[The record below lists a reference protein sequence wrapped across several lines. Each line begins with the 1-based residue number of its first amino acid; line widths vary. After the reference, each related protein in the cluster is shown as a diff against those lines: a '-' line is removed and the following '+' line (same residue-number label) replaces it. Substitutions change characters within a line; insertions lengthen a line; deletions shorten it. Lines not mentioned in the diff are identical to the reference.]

1 MIQRLVVICGRSTSS
16 MANHAANII
25 LSAFNFCQ
33 IDAPAKKFLDEEAAL
48 SLFHT
53 ILSYA
58 TVTQENRSIM
68 EIRGAQRLTAALC
81 DLIAVYTKVMD
92 DIDASKTLTHLCKK
106 LANVYDPL
114 VVLPF
119 ISKLA
124 KSRRL
129 RTYLQPLFLGHCEYT
144 SDTWGVSPE
153 SAEIYNHIARG
164 NFSTQT
170 LIEIVQTFLE
180 KEVKEVIISS
190 STDPIKLVQYL
201 ITCSNQHNAE
211 IVQALAF
218 MLYSN
223 TKILPTGKT
232 GHIDMDV
239 QEADTITSARLGDP
253 KFTQPVKDA
262 LYLSGKETLERRLE
276 IFGPTLLDSVE
287 GFIQELSIA
296 PVQRRIVTNASVA
309 HAMMYMFHYNY
320 EYTEGEDKGK
330 SEFPLL
336 WSGPKFV
343 KCVTAFIEQ
352 KQSAHSSDNDTYDWY
367 PDINWV
373 EVIKEFDNE
382 DFLVC
387 RQTLIFLSETFS
399 IIFPE
404 DTDFPISH
412 FTTPWRNWEAQM
424 QLYECMLHNSDAWS
438 IARYPHTTV
447 LTPDLNLKAIP
458 DDTPPAVQ
466 LWNCQEFSNYLL
478 TILNML
484 PQTYS
489 GIKQFFSLG
498 ALQTGDVSMLA
509 LILSPTQWTTS
520 RQELLRLYLPSFVLK
535 SPNVTP
541 ILNMAWNDPN
551 LSKHMRPHILWCLTA
566 MYINDNSQLAK
577 ILDVAHDIKPTGLSE
592 LLNQPA
598 KYIPFMVD
606 LACLAS
612 KRDYLNLE
620 KWIEDKE
627 KIHGEAITVAILQYI
642 HKKYQQAQLVAAVA
656 PKTKAT
662 TPGSPS
668 DPLNVLIPFVMK
680 KARKPHRQQ
689 FPLLFQVMKENS
701 GRSSSVSSG
710 GHPTVQQTSS
720 AQQQQQSQFAGGAGL
735 PPSGPIPTQQPQ
747 QPPSLQQQ
755 ISQQSIPTSSA
766 PSQQQVHNQQPV
778 PGPIQRPAQ
787 FPPQAM
793 FPTQA
798 QAQQQHS
805 HMVGQ
810 PLPGASQNSQ
820 AGMNLLMNM
829 GQFPSGNNRELLK
842 IVQPAPAPPPSMS
855 PSSQMMRSLIPAL
868 TQRQN
873 SNPGWHPAPT
883 PPQQRPSGPPTPQQ
897 PMDFRNQIQDFAP
910 QGQHQL
916 QRSGSVSGRS
926 VGSSVQKTGSSGS
939 FSVGAPIAG
948 SAAAVAAAAAAQQPM
963 MEDFS
968 SMTFAEDIQ
977 EEANSYFEKI
987 YSVNNAMTVDS
998 LIDLLKRFKASHE
1011 RRERHVLACV
1021 VKNLFEEYRFFHEYP
1036 ERELRTTAA
1045 VYGGIIREDIITNVQ
1060 FATAV
1065 RKVIESLSA
1074 DSNTMLWTFGI
1085 VALQH
1090 CRTKLCAYPKVCTMI
1105 VNSENFSKF
1114 PQLLKDYVNA
1124 GVKGELPPEGGRH
1137 TPVGVTAQSASNSS
1151 TPTPAAAPT
1160 NWGAVARAASVDP
1173 KNSVTANRSGNVLSY
1188 TNVDTL
1194 VQATNKDGA
1203 EIAQPAEAI
1212 VDKISFLFNNLSTTN
1227 LIQKKEEVVA
1237 MIVEH
1242 GEGFTRWLAQY
1253 IVMKRVSI
1261 EQNFQPL
1268 YNQFVTAIDNA
1279 YLDQCIKRE
1288 TFRNIRILLRTD
1300 KKTTVAS
1307 NYSDR
1312 QLLKNLGSWL
1322 GAITIARNKPI
1333 LLIDL
1338 DLKNLLLEAYYKGQS
1353 ELLFVVPFISKI
1365 LTACSKTTLF
1375 TPTCAWIRSILRVLA
1390 ELHNEPDLKI
1400 NLKFEI
1406 EVLCKELNVDLA
1418 QLPMDGILKDTEKLC
1433 RVPQQ
1438 LCDVKAMAR
1447 PEAASPVQSQIR
1459 MSGSAE
1465 QLSGMSPAIPDQTK
1479 PATPQPTETD
1489 LQTGAGGAGSQGA
1502 DAQVVPNVTHFAYHD
1517 INVLTY
1523 DGLIPHVKIV
1533 SHLPLFQLHPHAK
1546 HLVRPAMIHAIKE
1559 LIGPVT
1565 ERALK
1570 IAMTVTESLV
1580 RKDFALDP
1588 EEQNLKAASFHMM
1601 RAMTAGMAMITC
1613 RDPLA
1618 STMHSNL
1625 AQAFSSSLRSSGNT
1639 PELKQMIEEAS
1650 STITQDNVELSTNF
1664 IVKTACEKAT
1674 QEIEKRLEA
1683 DYQKRIVAK
1692 AEGGSY
1698 RDETAAVIH
1707 AQLPRAIATQPGP
1720 TDKTLMSIYDQFSS
1734 RICGF
1739 KATAG
1744 DDAISNEHGSGSITP
1759 VPTLSKEMEIVCQQL
1774 QIIIKEV
1781 DQTTQ
1786 AQPHIN
1792 NSAFQTVCMM
1802 REMMQNVINTKDAN
1816 NLLILV
1822 ARSTEHLLHAYR
1834 LEGSPTK
1841 NLLDVEW
1848 ARRLRDLYIGLMR
1861 LLQNYFPLVD
1871 LSRRITTAIMQ
1882 IRSDYKWNMEG
1893 IEILFKQNLL
1903 QSVLWDQH
1911 LAGSM
1916 DNGGNMEA
1924 VVFAQKF
1931 VRGVGGGDM
1940 SRIQF
1945 LKERFPLTCD
1955 QLTKLHQLQSATR
1968 TDGNIN
1974 AGGHHHVNAQQQQA
1988 APVPLPMEPTPMP
2001 QASAEAMGQR
2011 YDDSEMTSKV
2021 EVIMREWISLCYSPT
2036 GLRSPQESLA
2046 QMIQL
2051 MHEQGVLATDE
2062 KITQFFRLCVENCV
2076 DISVRI
2082 MKSEQIANGL
2092 PTTMIRHRCYY
2103 TLDAFV
2109 KLMALMIRHSDN
2121 GQSQNKINLLKKL
2134 LNIIVGVLH
2143 MDHEIRKQDFNAM
2156 PYHRILISLFNE
2168 ITGPD
2173 PLKLLEPIAW
2183 SILEA
2188 FGQTFFALQPRRIP
2202 GFAFAWLDIVGH
2214 RNVIGRLLANTGIA
2228 ETVDAVKTAATYTQ
2242 LIISHL
2248 KFLAPFLRNIQLPKS
2263 IAILYKGTLRVLLV
2277 ILHDFPELL
2286 CEFHYVICDTIPPN
2300 CVQLRNLI
2308 LSAYPRQ
2315 MRLPDPFALNFKQVD
2330 TIPEMA
2336 VEPKSNLN
2344 MATIIPESIRVP
2356 LDEYLSTRTPV
2367 DFLPNLP
2374 TLLQTQNQAGTKYNT
2389 TVMNALVL
2397 YVGIR
2402 AIEHLHVRR
2411 QRISTLSIAH
2421 TSFMDIFQ
2429 NLAIQLDT
2437 EGRYLLFNGIANQL
2451 RYPNAHTHYFSCVF
2465 LYLFKNSTND
2475 TIQEQ
2480 ITRILFERLVALRP
2494 HPWGLLITFIELIKN
2509 PTYNFWRYEF
2519 TSCAPEIQRLFQN
2532 VANTCVPNQ
2541 GSQLSQSQTDGAS
2554 GMLGSNSGG
2563 ANQQQNP
2570 TSN

>member
-1 MIQRLVVICGRSTSS
+1 MIQRLVVICGRSSPS
-16 MANHAANII
+16 LPNHAANII

-33 IDAPAKKFLDEEAAL
+33 IEAPAKKFLEEDAAL

-53 ILSYA
+53 ILSYS
-58 TVTQENRSIM
+58 TVTQINRSGI
-68 EIRGAQRLTAALC
+68 EILGAQRLTSALC
-81 DLIAVYTKVMD
+81 DLIYAYTKTMD
-92 DIDASKTLTHLCKK
+92 DMVASKTLTHLCKK
-106 LANVYDPL
+106 LAGLFDPL

-129 RTYLQPLFLGHCEYT
+129 RHYLQPLFLGHCEYT

-153 SAEIYNHIARG
+153 GAEIYNQIARG
-164 NFSTQT
+164 NFTTQT

-190 STDPIKLVQYL
+190 TTDPIKLVQYL
-201 ITCSNQHNAE
+201 ISCSNPDNTE

-218 MLYSN
+218 LLYSN
-223 TKILPTGKT
+223 TKLLPAGSGGT
-232 GHIDMDV
+232 IDMDV
-239 QEADTITSARLGDP
+239 QAADTITTARLGDT

-262 LYLSGKETLERRLE
+262 L
-276 IFGPTLLDSVE
+276 LDSGREALLRRMEIYGVSLLSSVENFVTELKQAPIQKKMVTNNSVANAILYMLQYNFDMSRDIENGRQDNSPFWGGSNFVIGITRFVEEQQAAVRDME
-287 GFIQELSIA
+287 GFS
-296 PVQRRIVTNASVA
+296 
-309 HAMMYMFHYNY
+309 
-320 EYTEGEDKGK
+320 
-330 SEFPLL
+330 
-336 WSGPKFV
+336 
-343 KCVTAFIEQ
+343 
-352 KQSAHSSDNDTYDWY
+352 DWY

-373 EVIKEFDNE
+373 EVIKEFDSE
-382 DFLVC
+382 EFAIC
-387 RQTLIFLSETFS
+387 RQTIIMFAD
-399 IIFPE
+399 IFPIMFQPQN
-404 DTDFPISH
+404 FPVS
-412 FTTPWRNWEAQM
+412 FFLTPWRYYDH
-424 QLYECMLHNSDAWS
+424 QLRLFEFMIEYADVWNISQ
-438 IARYPHTTV
+438 YPHTKV
-447 LTPDLNLKAIP
+447 LTPDLNLKTIP
-458 DDTPPAVQ
+458 DDSTSVVQ
-466 LWNCQEFSNYLL
+466 LWNCQEFSNCLL
-478 TILNML
+478 TIANSQPSLYNA
-484 PQTYS
+484 
-489 GIKQFFSLG
+489 IKQFYNVGSMQ
-498 ALQTGDVSMLA
+498 AGDVSMLA
-509 LILSPTQWTTS
+509 LILSPTQWTTG
-520 RQELLRLYLPSFVLK
+520 RQDLIRHFLPSFILK

-541 ILNMAWNDPN
+541 VLNLVWNDTS
-551 LSKHMRPHILWCLTA
+551 LSKHMRQHVIYCLTSMHA
-566 MYINDNSQLAK
+566 ADSSQLAK

-592 LLNQPA
+592 LLNQAPKHLA
-598 KYIPFMVD
+598 FMVD

-627 KIHGEAITVAILQYI
+627 KAHGEAMTVAVLQFI
-642 HKKYQQAQLVAAVA
+642 QKKYQHAQLVAAIA
-656 PKTKAT
+656 PKTQAT
-662 TPGSPS
+662 TPGAPS
-668 DPLNVLIPFVMK
+668 EPLQVLIPFVSK
-680 KARKPHRQQ
+680 RARKPLRQQ
-689 FPLLFQVMKENS
+689 FPLVFQVMKENS

-710 GHPTVQQTSS
+710 GHVQQSS
-720 AQQQQQSQFAGGAGL
+720 GSQPQQQQFGGGSGL
-735 PPSGPIPTQQPQ
+735 PPSGVVPVQQQPQ

-755 ISQQSIPTSSA
+755 HSQQSLPT
-766 PSQQQVHNQQPV
+766 PPTTSQQQIHVQQSV

-787 FPPQAM
+787 FAPQPM
-793 FPTQA
+793 FPPQA
-798 QAQQQHS
+798 QAQHQHQ
-805 HMVGQ
+805 HMMGQ
-810 PLPGASQNSQ
+810 PPPSSQNAQ
-820 AGMNLLMNM
+820 PGMNLLMNM
-829 GQFPSGNNRELLK
+829 SPFASGNNRDLLK
-842 IVQPAPAPPPSMS
+842 VVQPAPPPPSSMS
-855 PSSQMMRSLIPAL
+855 PSTQMMRSLIPPL

-873 SNPGWHPAPT
+873 SNSGWHAAPAP
-883 PPQQRPSGPPTPQQ
+883 QRPSGPPTPQQ
-897 PMDFRNQIQDFAP
+897 QMDFRGQIQEFAP
-910 QGQHQL
+910 QGPHQL
-916 QRSGSVSGRS
+916 QRSGSVTGRS
-926 VGSSVQKTGSSGS
+926 MGIVGQKTSSN
-939 FSVGAPIAG
+939 FSVGAPIPG
-948 SAAAVAAAAAAQQPM
+948 SAAATAAAAANVQQPM
-963 MEDFS
+963 NEDFQ

-987 YSVNNAMTVDS
+987 YSVNNAMSVEN
-998 LIDLLKRFKASHE
+998 LIDLLKRFRVSND
-1011 RRERHVLACV
+1011 RRERLVLACV

-1045 VYGGIIREDIITNVQ
+1045 VYGGIIREDIISNVQ

-1074 DSNTMLWTFGI
+1074 DPNTMLWTFGI

-1090 CRTKLCAYPKVCTMI
+1090 CRSKLCAYPKVCQMI
-1105 VNSENFSKF
+1105 VSSENFARF
-1114 PQLLKDYVNA
+1114 PQLLKDYVIA

-1137 TPVGVTAQSASNSS
+1137 TPVGSAQAGSASS

-1173 KNSVTANRSGNVLSY
+1173 KNSLPANRTGNVLSY

-1194 VQATNKDGA
+1194 VMATNKDGA

-1212 VDKISFLFNNLSTTN
+1212 VDKISFLFNNLSQSN
-1227 LIQKKEEVVA
+1227 LIQKKDEVVE
-1237 MIVEH
+1237 MISDH
-1242 GEGFTRWLAQY
+1242 GDAFTLWLAQY

-1268 YNQFVTAIDNA
+1268 YNQFVNAIENP

-1300 KKTTVAS
+1300 KRTTVAS

-1333 LLIDL
+1333 LLNDL
-1338 DLKNLLLEAYYKGQS
+1338 DLKSLLLEAYYKGQA
-1353 ELLFVVPFISKI
+1353 ELLYVVPFISKI
-1365 LTACSKTTLF
+1365 LTACSKTSLF
-1375 TPTCAWIRSILRVLA
+1375 TPTCAWIRSILKVLA

-1406 EVLCKELNVDLA
+1406 EVLCKELNVDLN
-1418 QLPMDGILKDTEKLC
+1418 QLQMDGILKDTEKLV

-1438 LCDVKAMAR
+1438 LCDVKLLTR
-1447 PEAASPVQSQIR
+1447 PEAASPVQSKIH

-1465 QLSGMSPAIPDQTK
+1465 QLSGMSPAIPDQVK
-1479 PATPQPTETD
+1479 PATPQPTEAE
-1489 LQTGAGGAGSQGA
+1489 LQSGTGGGGSQGA
-1502 DAQVVPNVTHFAYHD
+1502 EAQVVPNVTHFAYHD

-1588 EEQNLKAASFHMM
+1588 EEQNLRAASFHMM

-1618 STMHSNL
+1618 SSMHSNL
-1625 AQAFSSSLRSSGNT
+1625 ANAFSSSLRSTAAN
-1639 PELKQMIEEAS
+1639 PEMKQMIEDAAA
-1650 STITQDNVELSTNF
+1650 TITQDNVELSTNF

-1674 QEIEKRLEA
+1674 QDIEKRLEA
-1683 DYQKRIVAK
+1683 DYQKRIAAK
-1692 AEGGSY
+1692 AEMSFY
-1698 RDETAAVIH
+1698 RDEIAAAIH
-1707 AQLPRAIATQPGP
+1707 AQLPKAIATVPGP
-1720 TDKTLMSIYDQFSS
+1720 TDKALMGIYDQFSS

-1739 KATAG
+1739 KANSGEDPVSA
-1744 DDAISNEHGSGSITP
+1744 EPGSGAITP
-1759 VPTLSKEMEIVCQQL
+1759 VQTQSKEMELVCQQL
-1774 QIIIKEV
+1774 QVIIKEV

-1786 AQPHIN
+1786 AQPHLS
-1792 NSAFQTVCMM
+1792 NSAFQTVCLM
-1802 REMMQNVINTKDAN
+1802 RELMQNVISTKDAN
-1816 NLLILV
+1816 HLMILV
-1822 ARSTEHLLHAYR
+1822 TRSTEHLLHAYR
-1834 LEGSPTK
+1834 LEGTPPK

-1848 ARRLRDLYIGLMR
+1848 ARRLRDLFIGLMR
-1861 LLQNYFPLVD
+1861 LLQNYFPLVE

-1924 VVFAQKF
+1924 VLFAQKF
-1931 VRGVGGGDM
+1931 VRSIGGGDM

-1945 LKERFPLTCD
+1945 LKERFPLTCE

-1968 TDGNIN
+1968 TEGMNNAMNNGAGN
-1974 AGGHHHVNAQQQQA
+1974 AAHHHAGLQQQP
-1988 APVPLPMEPTPMP
+1988 PVALPMEAAPMP
-2001 QASAEAMGQR
+2001 QASADAMAQR
-2011 YDDSEMTSKV
+2011 GYDDQEMTAKV
-2021 EVIMREWISLCYSPT
+2021 EIIMREWIGLCYSPT
-2036 GLRSPQESLA
+2036 GQRSPQESLA

-2051 MHEQGVLATDE
+2051 MHEHGVLATDD

-2076 DISVRI
+2076 DISVRV
-2082 MKSEQIANGL
+2082 MKSEQLANGL
-2092 PTTMIRHRCYY
+2092 PTTLIRHRCYY

-2143 MDHEIRKQDFNAM
+2143 MDHEVRKQDFNAM

-2188 FGQTFFALQPRRIP
+2188 FGQTFFALQPRRMP

-2344 MATIIPESIRVP
+2344 MATIIPDNIRIP
-2356 LDEYLSTRTPV
+2356 LDEYLANRISV

-2402 AIEHLHVRR
+2402 AIEHLHLRR
-2411 QRISTLSIAH
+2411 QRISTLNIAH
-2421 TSFMDIFQ
+2421 TSYMDIFQ

-2532 VANTCVPNQ
+2532 VANTCVPAQ
-2541 GSQLSQSQTDGAS
+2541 GSQPQAQPDGAP
-2554 GMLGSNSGG
+2554 GPLGNNTGA

-2570 TSN
+2570 NTN